1 MSMSRLGKLLAGAL
15 ALSVVLFAGCK
26 AAPIYEVVSAPIP
39 APAGKTLTLDDVQK
53 AIARGA
59 SRSGWQLQPESPG
72 HLTARFQSGR
82 HSAAVN
88 IDHDTKAYSIKMRDT
103 SVRNDGTSVHP
114 AYNNWVQSLDRAIRI
129 ELSSIGQ

>member
-1 MSMSRLGKLLAGAL
+1 MTMSLFGKLRVGAL
-15 ALSVVLFAGCK
+15 ALSLVLFAGCR

-39 APAGKTLTLDDVQK
+39 APAGKVLTLDDVQK

-59 SRSGWQLQPESPG
+59 TRSGWQLQPEAPG

-82 HSAAVN
+82 HSAMVN
-88 IDHDTKAYSIKMRDT
+88 IDHDTKAYSIKMRET

-114 AYNNWVQSLDRAIRI
+114 AYNTWVQNLDRAIRI

>member
-1 MSMSRLGKLLAGAL
+1 MSMGLFGKFLAGVL

-39 APAGKTLTLDDVQK
+39 APAGKALTLDDVQK

-59 SRSGWQLQPESPG
+59 SRSGWQAQPEGPG
-72 HLTARFQSGR
+72 RMSARFQSGR
-82 HSAAVN
+82 HLASVN
-88 IDHDTKAYSIKMRDT
+88 IDHDTKNYSIKMRDT
-103 SVRNDGTSVHP
+103 NVRNDGTSVHP
-114 AYNNWVQSLDRAIRI
+114 AYNNWVQSLDRAIRV